1 MRQTTLSHSISCSGL
16 GVHSG
21 HPVQLMLNPAPA
33 DSGIVFRRTD
43 VTAEQRKMGAD
54 RIEARYMCVTD
65 TRLGT
70 TLSNEHGVMVATVE
84 HVMAALAG
92 LGVDNAEIV
101 LDGPEVPIMDGSA
114 APFVFLIESA
124 GLRAQA
130 ARKRAL
136 RILKPI
142 SVVEDGKRAEIIPA
156 DDFTVDVEIDFPS
169 AAVRRQR
176 LELSLSTNGAFKA
189 ELARARTFGFLHEVE
204 ALRQSG
210 LARGGSLDNA
220 VVIDGDVVLNE
231 EGLRFADEFVRH
243 KALDAVGDLA
253 LAGHTLL
260 GHFRGVRSGHALN
273 NRLLR
278 ALFATQD
285 AYELVRLG
293 AGEQAYRPAF
303 LRDRLPLAIGA

>member
-1 MRQTTLSHSISCSGL
+1 LSHSISCSGL

-21 HPVQLMLNPAPA
+21 HPVQLTLNPAPI
-33 DSGIVFRRTD
+33 DSGIIFRRTD
-43 VTAEQRKMGAD
+43 VTAEQRKIGAD
-54 RIEARYMCVTD
+54 RIEARYICVTD

-70 TLSNEHGVMVATVE
+70 TLSNEHGTTVATVE

-114 APFVFLIESA
+114 APFVFLVECA

-130 ARKRAL
+130 AKKRVL
-136 RILKPI
+136 RVLKPVC
-142 SVVEDGKRAEIIPA
+142 VVEDGKRAEIVPA
-156 DDFTVDVEIDFPS
+156 DDFTIDVEIDFPS

-176 LELSLSTNGAFKA
+176 LALSLGAPGIFKA

-243 KALDAVGDLA
+243 KVLDAIGDLA
-253 LAGHTLL
+253 LAGHAIQ

-278 ALFATQD
+278 AFFATQD
-285 AYELVRLG
+285 AYELIRLG
-293 AGEQAYRPAF
+293 TEPVVKRAGYV
-303 LRDRLPLAIGA
+303 RDALPLALGA